1 MRRMAIISG
10 VAWRVAAA
18 GAVLALLPGTA
29 ATEVALDGWF
39 VAQRFCPAFQ
49 SIRRETNPGN
59 IHTVPG
65 RAYPMFAKNK
75 DDATHYLLDVEDAE
89 PNRRWVAVE
98 CGVHTVAVSGAVTP
112 PPVPEPKPPQPEP
125 SPKPQSTDF
134 VLAASWQ
141 PGFCETRPSKPEC
154 ESQTDD
160 RFDATHFAL
169 HGLWP
174 QPRSNVY
181 CNVPAADV
189 SADKAGRWDALP
201 ALVLEPRIRA
211 ALDEVMPGTQS
222 NLQRHEWTKHGTCHG
237 GTAEDYYGD
246 SIRLMAALNTSGVQ
260 DLFEASIGAE
270 LSATAVRAAFD
281 AAFGAGTGERV
292 KLSCVQDGGRRL
304 IGEITIGLS
313 GELTEEADFAGLLMA
328 SPPTDPGCPSGI
340 VDAVGLQ

>member
-1 MRRMAIISG
+1 MPFSGTAIRSLLP
-10 VAWRVAAA
+10 AAVT
-18 GAVLALLPGTA
+18 AVLAATA
-29 ATEVALDGWF
+29 SPASAEVALDGWF
-39 VAQRFCPAFQ
+39 VAQRFCPALQ

-65 RAYPMFAKNK
+65 RAYPMLAKNK
-75 DDATHYLLDVEDAE
+75 DDATHYLLDVAGAE

-98 CGVHTVAVSGAVTP
+98 CGVHTVAVQGTVE
-112 PPVPEPKPPQPEP
+112 PPVPQPKPPQPTP
-125 SPKPQSTDF
+125 VPVPKPAGTDY

-154 ESQTDD
+154 ESQTQQ

-174 QPRSNVY
+174 QPFSNIY
-181 CNVPAADV
+181 CNVPAGDV
-189 SADKAGRWDALP
+189 SADKAGRWDSLP
-201 ALVLEPRIRA
+201 ALALEPQTRA

-237 GTAEDYYGD
+237 GTAEDYFGD
-246 SIRLMAALNTSGVQ
+246 SIRLMAALNASGVQ
-260 DLFEASIGAE
+260 DLFEASIGTE
-270 LSATAVRAAFD
+270 LSASEVREAFD
-281 AAFGAGTGERV
+281 AAFGPGAGERV

-304 IGEITIGLS
+304 IGELTIGLS
-313 GELTEEADFAGLLMA
+313 GELTEDADFAALLMA